1 MIPEKCYIRNE
12 GLQVQYQKKQTN
24 KQKKTKQKQ
33 QQQQHKNGSKL
44 PPSANW

>member
-1 MIPEKCYIRNE
+1 MKDCKFSIKKN
-12 GLQVQYQKKQTN
+12 KQT
-24 KQKKTKQKQ
+24 KKKTKQKQQ

>member
-1 MIPEKCYIRNE
+1 MKDCKFSIK
-12 GLQVQYQKKQTN
+12 KKQTN